1 MSDDALS
8 GMVARLNDFE
18 QRYEHDQLAL
28 QSMARQLEETK
39 AERDEARAGEA
50 KWRSAYFKDMARVQS
65 ERDTHKLIAQKMMAD
80 RTYNPEPA

>member
-28 QSMARQLEETK
+28 QSMARQLEEMK
-39 AERDEARAGEA
+39 SEREA
-50 KWRSAYFKDMARVQS
+50 KEQTIQLLRADLARLTKDRDGWRVGWMRMV
-65 ERDTHKLIAQKMMAD
+65 AD
-80 RTYNPEPA
+80 RTYVSEEV